1 MSLTSAETGYLP
13 LYALAARS
21 RELRQ
26 RGVLLCWRA
35 QRLRSKSP
43 RLLAKALC
51 SPVVRLVTEGRDA
64 HSGRCVVR
72 AG

>member
-1 MSLTSAETGYLP
+1 MALTPAEPGRLP
-13 LYALAARS
+13 PSTLGERS

-43 RLLAKALC
+43 RLLAKARHL
-51 SPVVRLVTEGRDA
+51 R
-64 HSGRCVVR
+64 
-72 AG
+72 